1 MSQPLLAPGPRA
13 AALAFALLT
22 VGCKSDKG
30 ADDTGAAGIAV
41 ASDLTVYPPK
51 GGQGTSM
58 EVRVD
63 ADASVFAFEG
73 TQIDFGDGIRVD
85 AVNVDDGWG
94 ARATITIEPDADLGK
109 RTVDI
114 RSDGKSYSL
123 ADSFEVIAESFR
135 IEPDTARIGETT
147 DVDLVGTNTSW
158 EGGVTWPSFG
168 EGIEVEE
175 FSVLSG
181 TLATASITVSPDTV
195 PGWRNVVMDNGG
207 GNLVTLY
214 DGLKVDRVALAATFD
229 PEIAEQGDTVEF
241 TVFARGT
248 DFLQGTPI
256 ITFSDRFGEN
266 PDIVVDTVTVLDAE
280 NLYGRMTLSNAA
292 ALGDRDVRLELPD
305 EGLVIPDAFEVVGGA
320 WDLSEV
326 AIDLSFTV
334 VRQRDNNGNGEYA
347 ERVAA
352 QCTFFIPLD
361 PPCPQGGGGSGSG
374 SEAGSD
380 PSPYDNN
387 GVWMATGEGSGG
399 GEEDCPFPTTVSAG
413 DYVWL
418 ESSENIITLEKQ
430 IDTSS
435 GVIYYTAPDLQLED
449 YVTDNLYDLTAGDP
463 DGIPEYVIDDVLP
476 TVPSDWE
483 WLSPPL
489 WGNYTHNR
497 AEDFVWTWTPAMT
510 YPDAMFVTTICTKQS
525 PCPMAEENW
534 AGYAGAYPWDDG
546 EHLFTAAEMSM
557 MGAGGVPV
565 YAYSFISGREFGL
578 PDSIYQANQAI
589 SYIYLSQYMVLE

>member
-1 MSQPLLAPGPRA
+1 MSAPRI
-13 AALAFALLT
+13 AALAALALLSL
-22 VGCKSDKG
+22 GCKDGGKG
-30 ADDTGAAGIAV
+30 DSGDAGRPV
-41 ASDLTVYPPK
+41 ASSVELYPPV

-58 EVRVD
+58 EVRID
-63 ADASVFAFEG
+63 ANASVFAFDG
-73 TQIDFGDGIRVD
+73 TTVDFGDGIRVD

-94 ARATITIEPDADLGK
+94 TRVAITIEPDAALGK
-109 RTVDI
+109 RTVDVGSGG
-114 RSDGKSYSL
+114 RNYSL
-123 ADSFEVIAESFR
+123 TDSFDVISESFR
-135 IEPDTARIGETT
+135 IAPETVRIGEAV
-147 DVDLVGTNTSW
+147 DIDLVGTNTGW
-158 EGGVTWPSFG
+158 EGGVTWPNFG
-168 EGIEVEE
+168 EGIDVVE
-175 FSVLSG
+175 FSVLSE
-181 TLATASITVSPDTV
+181 TLATATLSVSPDTA

-229 PEIAEQGDTVEF
+229 PPVAEQGDTVEF

-248 DFLQGTPI
+248 DFQSGTPRI
-256 ITFSDRFGEN
+256 DFADRYGPN
-266 PDIVVDTVTVLDAE
+266 PDVVVDTVTVLDAE

-292 ALGDRDVRLELPD
+292 ALGDRDVTLELPD
-305 EGLVIPDAFEVVGGA
+305 EGVLIPEAFEVIGGD

-334 VRQRDNNGNGEYA
+334 VRSRDNNGNGEYS
-347 ERVAA
+347 ERVRAS
-352 QCTFFIPLD
+352 CTFFIPLD
-361 PPCPQGGGGSGSG
+361 PPCPSGGGGSGSG
-374 SEAGSD
+374 SEAGSE

-418 ESSENIITLEKQ
+418 ESDQNIITLEKQ

-435 GVIYYTAPDLQLED
+435 GAIYYTAPDMQLED
-449 YVTDNLYDLTAGDP
+449 YVTDNMYDLHTSGDP
-463 DGIPEYVIDDVLP
+463 EAIGEHVLDEVLP

-483 WLSPPL
+483 WLSPDL

-497 AEDFVWTWTPAMT
+497 AEDFAFTWTPAFT
-510 YPDAMFVTTICTKQS
+510 YPDAMFVMSICTKQS

-546 EHLFTAAEMSM
+546 SHLFTASEMSM

-578 PDSIYQANQAI
+578 PDSIYQTNQAV

>member
-1 MSQPLLAPGPRA
+1 MSVPRIA
-13 AALAFALLT
+13 MFAALALFSLS
-22 VGCKSDKG
+22 CKDGGK
-30 ADDTGAAGIAV
+30 ADAGGDDRPV
-41 ASDLTVYPPK
+41 ASAVEIYPPV
-51 GGQGTSM
+51 GGQGTSL
-58 EVRVD
+58 EVRLD
-63 ADASVFAFEG
+63 ANASVFAFDG
-73 TQIDFGDGIRVD
+73 TTVDFGEGIRID
-85 AVNVDDGWG
+85 GVNVDDGWG
-94 ARATITIEPDADLGK
+94 TRVAITIEPDAELGR
-109 RTVDI
+109 RTVEV
-114 RSDGKSYSL
+114 RSDGRNYTL
-123 ADSFEVIAESFR
+123 TDSFEVISESFDVQ
-135 IEPDTARIGETT
+135 PDTVRIGEAVE
-147 DVDLVGTNTSW
+147 VDIVGVNTAW
-158 EGGVTWPSFG
+158 QGGVTWPNFG
-168 EGIEVEE
+168 EGIDVVE
-175 FSVLSG
+175 FSVISE
-181 TLATASITVSPDTV
+181 TLAVASLNVSPDTA

-207 GNLVTLY
+207 GSLVTLY

-229 PEIAEQGDTVEF
+229 PPVAEQGDTVEF

-248 DFLQGTPI
+248 DFQSGTPRI
-256 ITFSDRFGEN
+256 GFADRFGSN

-292 ALGDRDVRLELPD
+292 ALGDRDVTLELPD
-305 EGLVIPDAFEVVGGA
+305 EGVLIPDAFEVIGGD

-334 VRQRDNNGNGEYA
+334 VRSRDNNGNGEIA
-347 ERVAA
+347 ERIRAS
-352 QCTFFIPLD
+352 CTFFIPLD

-418 ESSENIITLEKQ
+418 ESNQNIITLEKQ

-435 GVIYYTAPDLQLED
+435 GAIYYTAPDLTLDD
-449 YVTDNLYDLTAGDP
+449 YVTDNMYDLHTAGDP
-463 DGIPEYVIDDVLP
+463 DAIGEYVLDEVLP

-483 WLSPPL
+483 WLSPDL

-497 AEDFVWTWTPAMT
+497 SEDFDFTWTPAFT
-510 YPDAMFVTTICTKQS
+510 YPDAIFVVNICTKQS

-534 AGYAGAYPWDDG
+534 FGYAGAYPWDDG
-546 EHLFTAAEMSM
+546 AHTFTASELSM
-557 MGAGGVPV
+557 MAPGGVPV

-578 PDSIYQANQAI
+578 PDSIYQTNQAI